1 MRDSDRRA
9 FEEFDELPASAL
21 VRLPV
26 VCALFSISAATVWR
40 WCNSGHLPKPTRIG
54 GVTFWN
60 VGRLRKALNADCD
73 REVDRSAVKPN
84 CRDEGFDD
92 PDPDV

>member
-1 MRDSDRRA
+1 MRDSDRSA
-9 FEEFDELPASAL
+9 FEKFDELPASAL

-40 WCNSGHLPKPTRIG
+40 WCKSKHLPEPTRIG

-60 VGRLRKALNADCD
+60 VGLLRKSLNRNCD
-73 REVDRSAVKPN
+73 PIGEPSQVERD
-84 CRDEGFDD
+84 CRDDSDD
-92 PDPDV
+92 SEPRI